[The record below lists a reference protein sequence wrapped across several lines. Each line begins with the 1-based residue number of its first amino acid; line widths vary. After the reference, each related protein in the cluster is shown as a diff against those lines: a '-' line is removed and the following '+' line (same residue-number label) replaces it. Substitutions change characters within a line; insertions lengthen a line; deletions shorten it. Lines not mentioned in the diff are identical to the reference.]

1 MLIKVLLY
9 SDVLTELMTENGELF
24 TDSLLGLPTSP
35 PPLVRARPQVIGA
48 VLRAPTA
55 YCIKN
60 TQEELTYLQ
69 KGEYKYGVIR
79 SERDSSVDFN
89 IVFYGM

>member
-1 MLIKVLLY
+1 MLFY

-35 PPLVRARPQVIGA
+35 PPLVRARPQMIGA

-55 YCIKN
+55 HCIKN

-69 KGEYKYGVIR
+69 KGEYEFAAVK
-79 SERDSSVDFN
+79 SEV
-89 IVFYGM
+89 